1 MNLELFGEQLRKQ
14 REQKQIS
21 LANVSNATRINVKFL
36 QAIEAGD
43 FSALPQT
50 YIRAFIREYARAIE
64 MDPDEV
70 IRQYDAANQPVVTP
84 EQQGKPSQGQPPI
97 SAPIKTEEPSSGKI
111 SPPLL
116 SQRNIALG
124 AIVVVAVLVV
134 IYVVNLNKEA
144 TAQKETPEV
153 SFDNVVKESEAAV
166 VKNDSTPTAPASSQH
181 LATAPAAN
189 DSLRLEVATLDSV
202 WMTIMIDNVRK
213 GEYLFS
219 PKRKRTWVG
228 KEQFVVS
235 LGNAGNATFRLNG
248 VDLGTLGKRGALAR
262 NVVITASGIQQPE

>member
-1 MNLELFGEQLRKQ
+1 MNLESFGEQLRKQ

-36 QAIEAGD
+36 QAIEAGN

-50 YIRAFIREYARAIE
+50 YIRAFIREYARATE

-70 IRQYDAANQPVVTP
+70 IRQYDAANQPAITL
-84 EQQGKPSQGQPPI
+84 EQQGKHYQSQSPI
-97 SAPIKTEEPSSGKI
+97 SAPARTEEPAAEKVSL
-111 SPPLL
+111 PLF

-124 AIVVVAVLVV
+124 AIVVVAILVV
-134 IYVVNLNKEA
+134 VYVVNLNKDT

-166 VKNDSTPTAPASSQH
+166 VKSDSTPK
-181 LATAPAAN
+181 APAAVQHPTAIPAAK
-189 DSLRLEVATLDSV
+189 DSLHLEVATLDSV
-202 WMTIMIDNVRK
+202 WMTITIDNTRK
-213 GEYLFS
+213 GEYLFA
-219 PKRKRTWVG
+219 PKRKRSWVG
-228 KEQFVVS
+228 KERFVVS

-262 NVVITASGIQQPE
+262 NVVITASGIQKSE